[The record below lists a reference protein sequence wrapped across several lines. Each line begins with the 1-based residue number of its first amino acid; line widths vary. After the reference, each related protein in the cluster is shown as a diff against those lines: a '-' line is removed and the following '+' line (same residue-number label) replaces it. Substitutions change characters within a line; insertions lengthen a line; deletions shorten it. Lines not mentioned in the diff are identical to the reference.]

1 MITQSAQR
9 NLQTSIAPA
18 RTSLKERRIKVAH
31 LGLGVIGM
39 EAVKA
44 MATKPWA
51 QIVGGVDLDPAKA
64 GKSLEEV
71 TGVLSLADVPVYSN
85 FAEMMNQVQPD
96 VVLHAAASS
105 VSASFD
111 QIEPMIRAGISVVSS
126 CEQLLYP
133 YYREPVRSKEINS
146 LCIKHGASVVG
157 TGVNPG
163 FVMDLIPVC
172 LTGVCKSVETV
183 YAERVVNASTRRMQL
198 QKKIGSGMDPE
209 EFRDLFKAGK
219 AGHAGFLESAALIC
233 HCLGWANPELTET
246 CEPIVADHDITTEFF
261 KVKTGQTCGLHQ
273 IVTADI
279 DGDQR
284 LKLDLKMYLDA
295 RTRTMR
301 FALWITDLN
310 LMLDGGVAGDVA
322 TVAAM
327 VNAVPRLLKAGPGLH
342 LMTDLS
348 VPCIAEE
355 LNRCA
360 QISRKG

>member
-1 MITQSAQR
+1 VITQSAQR
-9 NLQTSIAPA
+9 NLQTKTAVAQSGQ
-18 RTSLKERRIKVAH
+18 KERRIKIAH

-39 EAVKA
+39 ETVKA

-51 QIVGGVDLDPAKA
+51 QIVGGIDVDPAKA

-71 TGVLSLADVPVYSN
+71 AGVLSLADVPVYRS
-85 FAEMMNQVQPD
+85 FDEMMTHVQPD
-96 VVLHAAASS
+96 VILHAAASS

-111 QIEPMIRAGISVVSS
+111 QIEPMIRSGISVVSS

-163 FVMDLIPVC
+163 FVMDLMPVC
-172 LTGVCKSVETV
+172 LTGVSKSVESI

-198 QKKIGSGMDPE
+198 QKKIGSGMDPQ

-219 AGHAGFLESAALIC
+219 AGHAGFLESAALVC
-233 HCLGWANPELTET
+233 HCMGWANPQLVET
-246 CEPIVADHDITTEFF
+246 CEPVIADHDITTEFF
-261 KVKTGQTCGLHQ
+261 KVKTGQTCGIHQ

-284 LKLDLKMYLDA
+284 LKMDLKMYLDA
-295 RTRTMR
+295 KNPHDAVR
-301 FALWITDLN
+301 ITGLPN
-310 LMLDGGVAGDVA
+310 LSLMLEGGVAGDIA

-327 VNAVPRLLKAGPGLH
+327 VNAVPRVIKAGPGLH

-348 VPCIAEE
+348 VPC
-355 LNRCA
+355 L
-360 QISRKG
+360 S